1 MVSPCSLFDIYPKL
15 TSWLIWPFVFSVLR
29 KPLFPSWLYKFI
41 FSAVVFSVFSI
52 IYFQSL
58 GLYFV
63 QFETELY
70 DEASYNLIII
80 LLPLTIECWDCSFIP
95 PCPASF
101 ILMSKSYHGSLN
113 HFLYHNKENWQ
124 FLNAWFISDLVH
136 WNFWT

>member
-15 TSWLIWPFVFSVLR
+15 TSWLIWLFVFSFLR

-41 FSAVVFSVFSI
+41 FSAVVFSVFAI

-58 GLYFV
+58 ELYFV
-63 QFETELY
+63 RFETELY
-70 DEASYNLIII
+70 DEASYNLIVI

-95 PCPASF
+95 PYPASF
-101 ILMSKSYHGSLN
+101 ILTSKSYHGLLN
-113 HFLYHNKENWQ
+113 HFLCHNKENWQ
-124 FLNAWFISDLVH
+124 FLNVWFISDLVH